1 MSSASKTSTSTDLRW
16 DYNECFDVAILYK
29 YLPVPQIMSLQFKIL
44 IDDKIIGEVSKD
56 VSKIDKGTDFSEPV
70 SLVLHVSP
78 ATEKVRFHIDH
89 VSIISPEIFVRYS
102 TLGTFMY
109 VQEVTK
115 LSRSSSWNIMIF

>member
-1 MSSASKTSTSTDLRW
+1 
-16 DYNECFDVAILYK
+16 
-29 YLPVPQIMSLQFKIL
+29 MSLQFKVL

-89 VSIISPEIFVRYS
+89 VFIISPEMFVRYS
-102 TLGTFMY
+102 TSGTC
-109 VQEVTK
+109 V
-115 LSRSSSWNIMIF
+115 RSYKTFSIKFPEYHDFLIDAKSFRKT

>member
-16 DYNECFDVAILYK
+16 DYNECFDVVILYK
-29 YLPVPQIMSLQFKIL
+29 YICLPQIMSLQFKIL

-78 ATEKVRFHIDH
+78 ATEKVRFHIT
-89 VSIISPEIFVRYS
+89 ITCISLEIFVGYS
-102 TLGTFMY
+102 TLGSFMY
-109 VQEVTK
+109 V
-115 LSRSSSWNIMIF
+115 